1 MSELLLETRHLVK
14 EYPASYGRILT
25 ACNDINLKLYKG
37 QTLGIVGE
45 SGCGKSTLIRMLS
58 QLEKPTRGEILYLG
72 KNIEHLKSRE
82 QRLLHQHMQMIFQ
95 DPLASLNPRMKI
107 IDLLTEPL
115 MNYGRLKKGE
125 KEEKARELLR
135 MVELPEGILYRYPHG
150 MSGGQRQ
157 RICIAR
163 ALSLEPEILI
173 CDEATSALDVSI
185 QKSIIMLLTKL
196 QKEREIS
203 IIFICHDLA
212 LIQLF
217 AHHVAV
223 MYLGNIVETLPGGSV
238 NGQAKHPYTKALLES
253 VFSVSA
259 GRSKNRRTIGGEIP
273 SPLNIPAGCPFEPR
287 CRECSHE
294 CKEHRPTLIHAEED
308 HLVAC
313 TKAVLSP

>member
-1 MSELLLETRHLVK
+1 M
-14 EYPASYGRILT
+14 
-25 ACNDINLKLYKG
+25 KLYKG

-58 QLEKPTRGEILYLG
+58 QLENPTRGEILYLG

-82 QRLLHQHMQMIFQ
+82 QRLLHQHMQMVFQ

-107 IDLLTEPL
+107 ID
-115 MNYGRLKKGE
+115 
-125 KEEKARELLR
+125 
-135 MVELPEGILYRYPHG
+135 
-150 MSGGQRQ
+150 
-157 RICIAR
+157 
-163 ALSLEPEILI
+163 
-173 CDEATSALDVSI
+173 
-185 QKSIIMLLTKL
+185 LLTKL

-217 AHHVAV
+217 AHYVAV

-253 VFSVSA
+253 VFSVSDDK
-259 GRSKNRRTIGGEIP
+259 SKNRRIIDGEIP

-287 CRECSHE
+287 CRECSRR

-308 HLVAC
+308 HLVVC